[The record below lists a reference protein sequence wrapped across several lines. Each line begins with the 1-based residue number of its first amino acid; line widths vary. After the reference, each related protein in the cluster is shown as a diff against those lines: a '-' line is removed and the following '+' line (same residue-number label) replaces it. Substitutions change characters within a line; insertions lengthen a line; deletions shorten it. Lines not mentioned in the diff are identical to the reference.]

1 MNSKRRGGI
10 YFANLGE
17 RIGRKRVLVVSYEGI
32 NRGLRQPVCALITSR
47 DRERSLA
54 TYVVIEP
61 TDTNTGKGVRETSYV
76 LCHYLLTLSEE
87 AIDDE
92 PEGVLSAFKMI
103 EVRDSL
109 RVALDLG

>member
-1 MNSKRRGGI
+1 MSSKRRGGI

-17 RIGRKRVLVVSYEGI
+17 RIGRKRVLVVSYEGV

-54 TYVVIEP
+54 TYVAIEP
-61 TDTNTGKGVRETSYV
+61 TDTNTGRGVRETSYV
-76 LCHYLLTLSEE
+76 LCHYLVTLPDESLDE
-87 AIDDE
+87 E
-92 PEGVLSAFKMI
+92 PEALLSGFKMI
-103 EVRDSL
+103 EVRDAL